1 MAADDNPFS
10 DATIIRPNPG
20 GRLAP
25 SPAPPA
31 AAAAPPAGAA
41 MPVDVAEPAPVA
53 AVLEC
58 TVGLNP
64 LADAASPILSLV
76 SRLAVTVSQ
85 NDVEGLRRR
94 VRGEFGEFEKRS
106 SAAGIKPEILRA
118 CHYALCATVDDVA
131 SNMPWGSQNIWADQ
145 SMARVFHNDTS
156 GGERFFHLLGHF
168 ERDPETHGDVLE
180 LFYLCLSLGFQ
191 GRFRLLPEG
200 AADLAAMR
208 ARLHRLIRRRRGE
221 VAAELSPHW
230 RGIAAPHRPLSDY
243 LPSWVIAAAAAVIL
257 LFVFIG
263 LHVAL
268 ATGADALYGRL
279 SNLPGVVKPQIAGW
293 TRPLPP
299 PPPPPPTVAALL
311 DPDIRSG
318 CVAVTETV
326 QAVTVKLHC
335 SGLFAPGSAS
345 LDDRFAPM
353 VDHIAAALKTIPG
366 SLTVIGHT
374 DNQPIHNLRFPSNF
388 ELSVARAAAV
398 RDRMLQAG
406 GDAGRIAVDGRG
418 DREPIADNR
427 TPEGR
432 EANRR
437 IEFLLLRSAGKT

>member
-1 MAADDNPFS
+1 MADDNPFN

-20 GRLAP
+20 GRLGSTAAP
-25 SPAPPA
+25 LPAPA
-31 AAAAPPAGAA
+31 AVEEAAPP
-41 MPVDVAEPAPVA
+41 A

-58 TVGLNP
+58 AAGLGP
-64 LADAASPILSLV
+64 LVDAASPILSLV
-76 SRLAVTVSQ
+76 SRLATTVSQ
-85 NDVEGLRRR
+85 NDVDGLRRR
-94 VRGEFGEFEKRS
+94 VRQEFGDFEKRAG
-106 SAAGIKPEILRA
+106 AAGIKPEILRA

-131 SNMPWGSQNIWADQ
+131 SNMPWGSQNVWADQ

-168 ERDPETHGDVLE
+168 ERDPETHGEVLE

-200 AADLAAMR
+200 TADLAALR
-208 ARLHRLIRRRRGE
+208 ARLYRLIRRRRGE

-230 RGIAAPHRPLSDY
+230 RGIAAPHHPLSDFV
-243 LPSWVIAAAAAVIL
+243 PSWVIAAAAAVVL

-268 ATGADALYGRL
+268 ATGSDALYGRL

-293 TRPLPP
+293 NRPLPP
-299 PPPPPPTVAALL
+299 PPPPAPTVAALL
-311 DPDIRSG
+311 APDIQSG
-318 CVAVTETV
+318 CVKVTETI

-335 SGLFAPGSAS
+335 TGLFAPGSAT
-345 LDDRFAPM
+345 LEERFLPT
-353 VDHIAAALKTIPG
+353 VDHIAAALKTVLG

-388 ELSVARAAAV
+388 ELSVARAEAV
-398 RDRMLQAG
+398 RERMLNTAG
-406 GDAGRIAVDGRG
+406 EPDRIKADGRG
-418 DREPIADNR
+418 EKEPVADNR

-437 IEFLLLRSAGKT
+437 IEFVLLRSADKP